1 VTLALKG
8 VSIFTMDQKFTF
20 ARRTQWPLKSNQIV
34 MTLKDI
40 RRQNKEVI
48 DLTVSNPTECGFHY
62 SLDNILSPLSN
73 KRNLSYHPSPKGH
86 KVAREVICRN
96 YNMHGLDISP
106 EQIFLTSSTSEA
118 YMYLFR
124 LLSNPYDT
132 VLFPRPSYPLFPFLC
147 DLNDVNMEYY
157 SIKYDYGEWKIDIPS
172 IKRFHDERLKAV
184 VFVNPNNPTGSYVKI
199 NEMTTV
205 AHFCGRNGV
214 AIISDEVFWD
224 YPLTPS
230 DGITRMAINRDA
242 LTFSLGGLSKSLILP
257 QMKLAWIIVTG
268 PDDLVQNSIERL
280 EVIADTYLSVNAPVQ
295 NALSAWMTVKDQ
307 MQEEVLIR
315 LQNNYNY
322 LCQELNS
329 SMQFKVLPVEGGWYA
344 VIQMPDII
352 EEELLVLKLLNDDCV
367 YVHPGYFYDFE
378 DGSYLTVSL
387 LLPEELFQRG
397 INLIHR
403 TLIHLSKQFNIDE
416 KGDRYV

>member
-1 VTLALKG
+1 
-8 VSIFTMDQKFTF
+8 MNHKFTF
-20 ARRTQWPLKSNQIV
+20 AQRTQWPLKTNRIV
-34 MTLKDI
+34 TAFGHIK
-40 RRQNKEVI
+40 RQNKEII
-48 DLTVSNPTECGFHY
+48 DLTISNPTQCGFHY

-73 KRNLSYHPSPKGH
+73 KRNLFYHPSPKGH

-96 YNMHGLDISP
+96 YNACGLGLSP

-124 LLSNPYDT
+124 LLVNPNEK

-147 DLNDVNMEYY
+147 DLNDVNMDYY
-157 SIKYDYGEWKIDIPS
+157 SIKYDQGEWMIDVES
-172 IKRFHDERLKAV
+172 IKHFQDEHLRAV
-184 VFVNPNNPTGSYVKI
+184 VLVNPNNPTGSYVKI
-199 NEMTTV
+199 NEMTTLT
-205 AHFCGRNGV
+205 HFCGQQGIS
-214 AIISDEVFWD
+214 IISDEVFWD
-224 YPLTPS
+224 FQLAPL
-230 DGITRMAINRDA
+230 DGITRMALNRDV

-268 PDDLVQNSIERL
+268 PDDLVQKSIERL
-280 EVIADTYLSVNAPVQ
+280 EVIADTYLSVNAPAQ
-295 NALSAWMTVKDQ
+295 NALSAWMTIKDQ
-307 MQEEVLIR
+307 MQEEVLLR

-329 SMQFKVLPVEGGWYA
+329 SMDFNVLPVEGGWSA
-344 VIQMPDII
+344 IIQMPGVI
-352 EEELLVLKLLNDDCV
+352 EEELVVLKLLNDDYV
-367 YVHPGYFYDFE
+367 YVHPGYFFDLD

-387 LLPEELFQRG
+387 LLPEELFQKG

-403 TLIHLSKQFNIDE
+403 TLANLLKQFNHDE